1 MRSRA
6 ASRIFY
12 LVPDYAEPSWGV
24 GLLYRHVHL
33 LRGAGFDAR
42 VLHQRAPFRLPWLD
56 GDAPVEYLDRLAG
69 AGVADDVIVVPEIL
83 AAEAPRT
90 LWRCRWGVF
99 VQGSFL
105 ILAGHDRAFRYPD
118 LGFEFALAVLPHAAE
133 VVARHFGLPAR
144 VVPPCV
150 APYFFRDE
158 EEIRT
163 RPRRRLV
170 LLAAKKEYRRAG
182 FPDYDI
188 FTKLV
193 RRTIEEQGQG
203 WRVQELS
210 GLDHRQVAELM
221 AEAALLVN
229 LNSHEAFNTTVPEAM
244 AAGCIPICYEA
255 VGGRDFLAPGAGA
268 FVFPNHHVYA
278 LVEQTCES
286 MAAFDRG
293 SPELLAMRLRA
304 RASVA
309 RFAEEETGR
318 ALVAAFTELLG
329 EAAERRA

>member
-33 LRGAGFDAR
+33 LREAGFDAR
-42 VLHQRAPFRLPWLD
+42 VLHRRSPFRLPWLAD
-56 GDAPVEYLDRLAG
+56 EVPVDYLDRLAD
-69 AGVADDVIVVPEIL
+69 AARADDVIVVPEVL
-83 AAEAPRT
+83 AAEAPST

-105 ILAGHDRAFRYPD
+105 ILAGHDRAVRYPE
-118 LGFEFALAVLPHAAE
+118 LGFEFALAVLPHVAE
-133 VVARHFGLPAR
+133 VVTRHFGLPAR
-144 VVPPCV
+144 VVPPCI

-188 FTKLV
+188 FTKLL
-193 RRTIEEQGQG
+193 RRHLEEEGAG
-203 WRVQELS
+203 WRLQELS
-210 GLDHRQVAELM
+210 GLDHRQVADRM

-229 LNSHEAFNTTVPEAM
+229 LNTHEAFNTTVPEAM

-255 VGGRDFLAPGAGA
+255 VGGRDFLTPGAGA

-278 LVEQTCES
+278 LVDQTREA
-286 MAAFDRG
+286 MAAFDRD
-293 SPELLAMRLRA
+293 SPELKEMRLRA
-304 RASVA
+304 RALA
-309 RFAEEETGR
+309 GR
-318 ALVAAFTELLG
+318 FTEEQTRRELVEEFTRLLG
-329 EAAERRA
+329 DAAERPA